1 MLKVLITGAGGQLGQ
16 ALARSSLA
24 AACDCT
30 FVGRSDLDIAD
41 PDAVDLYF
49 AGHAVDAVINCAAY
63 TDVER
68 AESEPDAAMRINAR
82 AVGILA
88 GAAHRAGAGLIHIST
103 DFVFGGERQRSTPYT
118 ETDTPAPLNAYGR
131 SKLAGEREAMRHG
144 SAVILRTSWLYSPW
158 GRNFFRTILDLAGSS
173 EMLRVVDDQ
182 TGTPTYAPDLA
193 ETIAAA
199 ADSRLWQTAPG
210 IYHYSDEGACTWFDF
225 AARIVGRTGPDTCRI
240 EPCTSAQRPTA
251 ALRPSYSVLDKSL
264 IKRVAGIGIPRW
276 EESLDRCL
284 DYMARQTETP

>member
-1 MLKVLITGAGGQLGQ
+1 
-16 ALARSSLA
+16 
-24 AACDCT
+24 
-30 FVGRSDLDIAD
+30 
-41 PDAVDLYF
+41 
-49 AGHAVDAVINCAAY
+49 
-63 TDVER
+63 
-68 AESEPDAAMRINAR
+68 
-82 AVGILA
+82 
-88 GAAHRAGAGLIHIST
+88 
-103 DFVFGGERQRSTPYT
+103 
-118 ETDTPAPLNAYGR
+118 
-131 SKLAGEREAMRHG
+131 
-144 SAVILRTSWLYSPW
+144 
-158 GRNFFRTILDLAGSS
+158 
-173 EMLRVVDDQ
+173 MLRVVDDQ

-276 EESLDRCL
+276 EESLYRCL

>member
-1 MLKVLITGAGGQLGQ
+1 MLKVLVTGAGGQLGQ

-30 FVGRSDLDIAD
+30 FADRSVLDIID
-41 PDAVDLYF
+41 PDAVDRYF
-49 AGHAVDAVINCAAY
+49 AGHAIDAVINCAAY

-68 AESEPDAAMRINAR
+68 AEHEPDTAMLVNTR

-88 GAAHRAGAGLIHIST
+88 EAAHRAGAGLIHIST
-103 DFVFGGERQRSTPYT
+103 DFVFGGDEQRSAPYA
-118 ETDTPAPLNAYGR
+118 ETAPTAPLNVYGR

-158 GRNFFRTILDLAGSS
+158 GRNFFRTILELAGK
-173 EMLRVVDDQ
+173 EKLLRVVDDQ

-193 ETIAAA
+193 EAIAAA
-199 ADSRLWQTAPG
+199 VECRLWQTAPG
-210 IYHYSDEGACTWFDF
+210 IYHYSDDGSCTRYDF
-225 AARIVGRTGPDTCRI
+225 AARIVNRAGIATCRV
-240 EPCTSAQRPTA
+240 EPCTSAQRPA
-251 ALRPSYSVLDKSL
+251 AARRPRYSVLDTSL
-264 IKRVAGIGIPRW
+264 IRRVTGIGIPSW

-284 DYMARQTETP
+284 DRMIRQTETP

>member
-1 MLKVLITGAGGQLGQ
+1 MSG
-16 ALARSSLA
+16 
-24 AACDCT
+24 
-30 FVGRSDLDIAD
+30 
-41 PDAVDLYF
+41 
-49 AGHAVDAVINCAAY
+49 
-63 TDVER
+63 
-68 AESEPDAAMRINAR
+68 
-82 AVGILA
+82 
-88 GAAHRAGAGLIHIST
+88 
-103 DFVFGGERQRSTPYT
+103 
-118 ETDTPAPLNAYGR
+118 
-131 SKLAGEREAMRHG
+131 
-144 SAVILRTSWLYSPW
+144 
-158 GRNFFRTILDLAGSS
+158 
-173 EMLRVVDDQ
+173 
-182 TGTPTYAPDLA
+182 
-193 ETIAAA
+193 IAAA

>member
-41 PDAVDLYF
+41 PDAVDRYF

-103 DFVFGGERQRSTPYT
+103 DFVFGGDRKS
-118 ETDTPAPLNAYGR
+118 
-131 SKLAGEREAMRHG
+131 
-144 SAVILRTSWLYSPW
+144 
-158 GRNFFRTILDLAGSS
+158 
-173 EMLRVVDDQ
+173 VV
-182 TGTPTYAPDLA
+182 
-193 ETIAAA
+193 
-199 ADSRLWQTAPG
+199 
-210 IYHYSDEGACTWFDF
+210 
-225 AARIVGRTGPDTCRI
+225 
-240 EPCTSAQRPTA
+240 
-251 ALRPSYSVLDKSL
+251 
-264 IKRVAGIGIPRW
+264 
-276 EESLDRCL
+276 
-284 DYMARQTETP
+284 

>member
-1 MLKVLITGAGGQLGQ
+1 
-16 ALARSSLA
+16 
-24 AACDCT
+24 
-30 FVGRSDLDIAD
+30 
-41 PDAVDLYF
+41 
-49 AGHAVDAVINCAAY
+49 
-63 TDVER
+63 
-68 AESEPDAAMRINAR
+68 MRINAR